1 MNFTRNHLQRD
12 VESRERH
19 YLEELERKG
28 KMPYV
33 KQEDREKLDHWID
46 NVLFHTSG
54 ISEVSKD
61 GVINYIITR
70 IIDGH
75 YGKGGYAVFN
85 RAMGVLDCVAREF
98 YRRRVAP
105 YEDKKIQENGDV
117 Y

>member
-1 MNFTRNHLQRD
+1 
-12 VESRERH
+12 
-19 YLEELERKG
+19 
-28 KMPYV
+28 MPYV